1 MPANISESPSTS
13 RRCLF
18 CCLGSPPILGV
29 PPTHDEEDPHV
40 EGQRHQCE
48 QRHGAQRPPAVLRQ
62 LRVVLHLGHG
72 GHLRAAQ
79 SSWYGCAHTAV
90 GGVSKLWYGGGE
102 GRVHSRPLAPSHTL
116 AVAFSPPRM
125 QLMTYHRKISCDR
138 PNMKPPMD
146 DSMLR
151 SVNCTG

>member
-1 MPANISESPSTS
+1 MPTNISASPST
-13 RRCLF
+13 RRWCLF
-18 CCLGSPPILGV
+18 LRSGSPLILGM
-29 PPTHDEEDPHV
+29 PPTHDQEDPDV
-40 EGQRHQCE
+40 EGQCQHRE

-62 LRVVLHLGHG
+62 LRVVLCPGHG
-72 GHLRAAQ
+72 GHLRSAQ
-79 SSWYGCAHTAV
+79 SSWYGWAHTAV
-90 GGVSKLWYGGGE
+90 GGVSKLWYGGGD
-102 GRVHSRPLAPSHTL
+102 GRVHSRPLAPSQTL

-125 QLMTYHRKISCDR
+125 QLMTFHRKISCDR